1 MTKTS
6 VSREEIWRQT
16 YRVRPYLTYL
26 SNEDLRVRL
35 GDILRNI
42 YTLTPEGKV
51 GALRPDDG
59 GLLWAEKL
67 CHVNCEF
74 YRRNTTLYEHV
85 RPEEIP
91 FNKAA
96 LSLVRRNQHLVE
108 NVHRNGIFCKYGKE
122 RWLSSLRERGKLRLS
137 VASYYGGSELNVA
150 RRDDE
155 CRLPVFLSPYDHDLG
170 LLPPAIVSP
179 LPQRSLTTLL
189 HNKPDHY
196 LYCLSASFDFRY
208 FIDFRGSTKA
218 AAEACL
224 LIHDQDEFERRLVT
238 AVEHMLSGWTVSF
251 DAVKYIDPLCFLQQL
266 PATGLD
272 VFFFKHFRFMYQKEF
287 RLVAVPPKARG
298 DDAHLDISIEPL
310 GDISEL
316 IKLTDSGLGCTSPG
330 VAEP

>member
-1 MTKTS
+1 MTKTP
-6 VSREEIWRQT
+6 VPREEIWRQT

-26 SNEDLRVRL
+26 SNDALRSRL

-67 CHVNCEF
+67 CHINCEF
-74 YRRNTTLYEHV
+74 YRRNTTLQEHV

-96 LSLVRRNQHLVE
+96 LRLVTRNQHLVE
-108 NVHRNGIFCKYGKE
+108 NVHRKGIFCKYGDE
-122 RWLSSLRERGKLRLS
+122 RWLSLLRERGELRLS
-137 VASYYGGSELNVA
+137 PASYYGENELNTA
-150 RRDDE
+150 RHDDE

-170 LLPPAIVSP
+170 LLPPAIASA
-179 LPQRSLTTLL
+179 LPQRSLATLL
-189 HNKPDHY
+189 HNIPDHY

-208 FIDFRGSTKA
+208 FIDFRESKA

-238 AVEHMLSGWTVSF
+238 AVEHALPDWEVSF
-251 DAVKYIDPLCFLQQL
+251 DAVKYIDPLCFPQQL

-272 VFFFKHFRFMYQKEF
+272 VFLFKHFRFMYQREF
-287 RLVAVPPKARG
+287 RLVAVPPKTWAS
-298 DDAHLDISIEPL
+298 DAHLYIFIEPL
-310 GDISEL
+310 SDISEL
-316 IKLTDSGLGCTSPG
+316 IKLTDSGPGCTSPG
-330 VAEP
+330 VAGP